1 MPLSDNPLRVKQPTI
16 GKLVRALRQEMKLS
30 QQKFAA
36 EFGVTFPTVNR
47 WENGK
52 AMPSPLARQRI
63 DSLLE
68 QLGAQGEI
76 LRSAYLSSEE
86 GRND

>member
-1 MPLSDNPLRVKQPTI
+1 MPLSDNQLTVKQPTI
-16 GKLVRALRQEMKLS
+16 GKLIRALRQEMKLS

-76 LRSAYLSSEE
+76 LRSAYLLTEE
-86 GRND
+86 ERDD

>member
-1 MPLSDNPLRVKQPTI
+1 MPLSDNQLTVKQPTI
-16 GKLVRALRQEMKLS
+16 GKLIRALRQEMKLS

-68 QLGAQGEI
+68 QLGAQGEL
-76 LRSAYLSSEE
+76 LRSAYLPSEE
-86 GRND
+86 ERDD